1 MQQAD
6 WDDLKYFLAVS
17 QSGSLAGAARTLHVN
32 HSTVLRRLARLEQ
45 VLGTL
50 LFERH
55 PTGYALTAAGEAL
68 AQRLAGVGEQID
80 AAQRQL
86 SGLDSQLG
94 GPLRVTTTDTLLTG
108 LLMPLLAE
116 FRALH
121 PRIQLQIVVNNS
133 FLSLSRREADVAIRP
148 ASAPPEYLVGRQAGM
163 LETAPYASRGY
174 LAGTGKGSAW
184 GTTAPDWAELDW
196 VVPDDALAHL
206 AQARWVAEHVPPV
219 RRLVSVDSLVAMA
232 DAVRHGMGAGMLLCL
247 LAEHDADL
255 VRLARPD
262 PALGT
267 PLWILTHPDL
277 RHSARVRAFNDFLYT
292 KLSASPWL
300 KPAPPL

>member
-1 MQQAD
+1 M
-6 WDDLKYFLAVS
+6 
-17 QSGSLAGAARTLHVN
+17 
-32 HSTVLRRLARLEQ
+32 
-45 VLGTL
+45 
-50 LFERH
+50 
-55 PTGYALTAAGEAL
+55 
-68 AQRLAGVGEQID
+68 
-80 AAQRQL
+80 
-86 SGLDSQLG
+86 
-94 GPLRVTTTDTLLTG
+94 
-108 LLMPLLAE
+108 
-116 FRALH
+116 
-121 PRIQLQIVVNNS
+121 
-133 FLSLSRREADVAIRP
+133 
-148 ASAPPEYLVGRQAGM
+148 
-163 LETAPYASRGY
+163 
-174 LAGTGKGSAW
+174 
-184 GTTAPDWAELDW
+184 
-196 VVPDDALAHL
+196 
-206 AQARWVAEHVPPV
+206 AEHVPPV